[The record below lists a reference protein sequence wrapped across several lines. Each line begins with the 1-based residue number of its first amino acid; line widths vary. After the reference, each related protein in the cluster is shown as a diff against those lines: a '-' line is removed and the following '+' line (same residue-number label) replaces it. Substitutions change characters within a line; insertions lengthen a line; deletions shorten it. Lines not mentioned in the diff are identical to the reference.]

1 MKDIVR
7 HDVNAVHTVITY
19 PEIISNV
26 TEAICMAVAAQ
37 RLNERIPAQTKPTN
51 KPKLT
56 TMCAPGWIPFLLIA
70 KRAYSVRFQR
80 IAPLSYYYTL
90 LALVPRRGSVNEPY
104 DRNRYDIPAHIP
116 GALSV
121 RYRYCLPK
129 VSTSLQNEC

>member
-80 IAPLSYYYTL
+80 IAPLSY
-90 LALVPRRGSVNEPY
+90 
-104 DRNRYDIPAHIP
+104 
-116 GALSV
+116 
-121 RYRYCLPK
+121 
-129 VSTSLQNEC
+129 